1 MSRII
6 TTFSLRRHDRLDR
19 PMLRLSAVLE
29 KFSGANL
36 LVVGDL
42 MLDRFIWGNV
52 ERLSPEAP
60 VPVLRVI
67 SEKSSL
73 GGAAN
78 VIHNIRSLGGRVT
91 ACGFVG
97 KDEAGRRIVA
107 ALRKIGASTAGVIAD
122 PRFQTI
128 EKSRIIAS
136 PHHQQIVRLDRENH
150 QSVPDST
157 LKRLR
162 DFIVA
167 NAPRFNAI
175 VVSDYGKGTIHD
187 EFLAWLADT
196 AARRKMICI
205 VDPKKENYER
215 YRFPTLI
222 TPNKSEA
229 SEASGIPISDERSL
243 FAAGKKLLRK
253 WRAQAVLIT
262 RGAEGMSLFRPGFPV
277 THFPTEPRDV
287 FEVTGAGDTVV
298 AVCALALATGASFA
312 EAAVLA
318 NIAAG
323 FVGDEV
329 GTVAVPIERLKH
341 SIEANT

>member
-1 MSRII
+1 MPSPLSAI
-6 TTFSLRRHDRLDR
+6 LDR
-19 PMLRLSAVLE
+19 
-29 KFSGANL
+29 FSGVNL

-60 VPVLRVI
+60 VPVLRVV

-78 VIHNIRSLGGRVT
+78 VIHNIRSLGARVT
-91 ACGFVG
+91 ACGIVG
-97 KDEAGRRIVA
+97 KDEAGKRVVA
-107 ALRKIGASTAGVIAD
+107 ALGKIGASTAGVIAD
-122 PRFQTI
+122 ARFQTI

-150 QSVPDST
+150 QSVGAPT

-162 DFIVA
+162 AFIA
-167 NAPRFNAI
+167 SKARHFDAI
-175 VVSDYGKGTIHD
+175 VVSDYGKGAID
-187 EFLAWLADT
+187 GEILDWLS
-196 AARRKMICI
+196 AATGRRRIICV
-205 VDPKKENYER
+205 VDPKKENYDR

-229 SEASGIPISDERSL
+229 SEASGVAISDERSL
-243 FAAGKKLLRK
+243 LVAGKRLLRK
-253 WRAQAVLIT
+253 WRAEAVLIT
-262 RGAEGMSLFRPGFPV
+262 RGAEGMSLFRAGFPV
-277 THFPTEPRDV
+277 KHFPTEARDV

-298 AVCALALATGASFA
+298 AVCALALASGAGFA

-318 NIAAG
+318 NVAAG
-323 FVGDEV
+323 FVGDEI
-329 GTVAVPIERLKH
+329 GTVAVPLRKLKR
-341 SIEANT
+341 SIEENS

>member
-1 MSRII
+1 
-6 TTFSLRRHDRLDR
+6 
-19 PMLRLSAVLE
+19 
-29 KFSGANL
+29 
-36 LVVGDL
+36 

-60 VPVLRVI
+60 VPVLRVV

-91 ACGFVG
+91 ACGIVG
-97 KDEAGRRIVA
+97 KDEAGKRIVA
-107 ALRKIGASTAGVIAD
+107 TLRRIGASTAGVIGD
-122 PRFQTI
+122 SRFQTI

-150 QSVPDST
+150 QSVREST
-157 LKRLR
+157 LRRLR
-162 DFIVA
+162 DFVSA
-167 NAPRFNAI
+167 KAARFNAI

-187 EFLAWLADT
+187 ELLAWLASS
-196 AARRKMICI
+196 AGRGKVIYI
-205 VDPKKENYER
+205 VDPKKENYEC

-229 SEASGIPISDERSL
+229 SEASGIQISDERSL
-243 FAAGKKLLRK
+243 LAAGKKLVRK

-262 RGAEGMSLFRPGFPV
+262 RGADGMSLFRPGVPV
-277 THFPTEPRDV
+277 KHFPTEPRDV

-298 AVCALALATGASFA
+298 AVCALALAAGSGFA

-329 GTVAVPIERLKH
+329 GTVAVPIKKLKRT
-341 SIEANT
+341 IEVIT